1 MAIKISAVEAR
12 KKFGELLNRVSLMGE
27 EIIIER
33 SGKKIAKLTGA
44 SVSQK
49 KKKSAKLDF
58 RKSAGLGSDIWKEV
72 DVEKYVKEER
82 DNWE

>member
-1 MAIKISAVEAR
+1 MAITISAVEAR

-44 SVSQK
+44 AGSQK

-72 DVEKYVKEER
+72 DVEKYVQGER
-82 DNWE
+82 DNWD